1 MSTVESKHG
10 AEILK
15 QTQAMAEMVKGM
27 MPKVSTNQNGYE
39 IRTKVLEMA
48 KDQCWTDYHSKFAGW
63 STVVSQEG
71 KVSSAYFDEV
81 VTTVEMP
88 AVPGAEEVLE
98 AANKFIE
105 FVNGNKP
112 SK

>member
-1 MSTVESKHG
+1 MSEKVESQHG

-48 KDQCWTDYHSKFAGW
+48 KDHVWTDFHSKFAGW
-63 STVVSQEG
+63 STVVTQED
-71 KVSSAYFDEV
+71 DEV
-81 VTTVEMP
+81 VTKVEMP
-88 AVPGAEEVLE
+88 VVPGTEEVLE

>member
-1 MSTVESKHG
+1 MSLKVESEHG

-27 MPKVSTNQNGYE
+27 VPKVSTNANGYE
-39 IRTKVLEMA
+39 IRTKVLELAQGQVWQDYNA
-48 KDQCWTDYHSKFAGW
+48 KVNGYELAITKDG
-63 STVVSQEG
+63 
-71 KVSSAYFDEV
+71 DEV
-81 VTTVEMP
+81 VTTVAMP
-88 AVPGAEEVLE
+88 SVPGADAVLD

-112 SK
+112 K

>member
-1 MSTVESKHG
+1 MSNKVESEHG

-48 KDQCWTDYHSKFAGW
+48 KDHIWTDYHSKFAGW
-63 STVVSQEG
+63 SADANIE
-71 KVSSAYFDEV
+71 F
-81 VTTVEMP
+81 P
-88 AVPGAEEVLE
+88 NVPSTEEVLE
-98 AANKFIE
+98 AAGKFIE

>member
-1 MSTVESKHG
+1 MSEKVESQHG

-48 KDQCWTDYHSKFAGW
+48 QGNVWNDYYAKFAGW
-63 STVVSQEG
+63 EQTVKRDPETN
-71 KVSSAYFDEV
+71 EV
-81 VTTVEMP
+81 VTSITMP
-88 AVPGAEEVLE
+88 DVPGAAEVLD
-98 AANKFIE
+98 AANMFIE

>member
-1 MSTVESKHG
+1 MSEKVESEHG

-48 KDQCWTDYHSKFAGW
+48 QNNVWNDYHAKFAGW
-63 STVVSQEG
+63 STLVTKEG
-71 KVSSAYFDEV
+71 DEV
-81 VTTVEMP
+81 VTTIEAP
-88 AVPGAEEVLE
+88 EVPGAEAVLD
-98 AANKFIE
+98 AANMFIE

>member
-27 MPKVSTNQNGYE
+27 VPKVSTNANGYE
-39 IRTKVLEMA
+39 IRTKVLELAQGQVWQDYNA
-48 KDQCWTDYHSKFAGW
+48 KVNGYELAITKDG
-63 STVVSQEG
+63 
-71 KVSSAYFDEV
+71 DEV
-81 VTTVEMP
+81 VTTVAMP
-88 AVPGAEEVLE
+88 SVPGADAVLD

-112 SK
+112 K

>member
-1 MSTVESKHG
+1 MSNKVESEHG

-48 KDQCWTDYHSKFAGW
+48 KVHIWTDYHSKFAGW
-63 STVVSQEG
+63 SADANIE
-71 KVSSAYFDEV
+71 F
-81 VTTVEMP
+81 P
-88 AVPGAEEVLE
+88 NVPSTEEVLA

>member
-27 MPKVSTNQNGYE
+27 VPKVSTNANGYE

-48 KDQCWTDYHSKFAGW
+48 QNQAWQDYHAKWAGYELAV
-63 STVVSQEG
+63 TKEDG
-71 KVSSAYFDEV
+71 EV
-81 VTTVEMP
+81 VTKVEMP
-88 AVPGAEEVLE
+88 QVPGAEKVLE
-98 AANKFIE
+98 AANKFYE
-105 FVNGNKP
+105 FVNGKTNKA
-112 SK
+112 

>member
-1 MSTVESKHG
+1 MKVESQHG

-48 KDQCWTDYHSKFAGW
+48 QGNVWNDYHAKFAGW
-63 STVVSQEG
+63 EQTVKRDPETN
-71 KVSSAYFDEV
+71 EV
-81 VTTVEMP
+81 VASITLPE
-88 AVPGAEEVLE
+88 VPGAAEVLD
-98 AANKFIE
+98 AANMFIE